1 METSFLVGM
10 LNNITLLLAL
20 GFLYSVCARRW
31 DINTATGKVMAGFLF
46 GAFAI
51 LGMLFPLQYR
61 PGSFLTGVQFC

>member
-1 METSFLVGM
+1 METSFLVGI

-31 DINTATGKVMAGFLF
+31 DTNSATGKVVAGILF

-51 LGMLFPLQYR
+51 LGMLFRLQYS
-61 PGSFLTGVQFC
+61 PGITF

>member
-1 METSFLVGM
+1 METSFLVGI

-31 DINTATGKVMAGFLF
+31 DTNSTTGKVVAGILF

-51 LGMLFPLQYR
+51 LGMLFRLQYS
-61 PGSFLTGVQFC
+61 PGITF